1 MKANERMIMEQNRIK
16 ERLLKMYRLAT
27 DGVDGEKETAQK
39 ILEANLAKYGLTMDD
54 LVESDGEKKT
64 YWFTAKDKYQ
74 RMLLG
79 QIYCV
84 FVCKTKQYST
94 YTRTDR
100 KYDVGL
106 EMTEVEAAELNM
118 IYDFYLNL
126 WKKELEK
133 QKEILLLA
141 FINKHDIALQA
152 ANIEEMTDEEIR
164 MAKRACQMMDDL
176 EYVSFKKQIGR
187 GQLELNM

>member
-1 MKANERMIMEQNRIK
+1 MEQNRIK
-16 ERLLKMYRLAT
+16 ERLLKMYALAT
-27 DGVDGEKETAQK
+27 NGVDGEKETAQK
-39 ILEANLAKYGLTMDD
+39 ILEANLAKYGLTIDD
-54 LVESDGEKKT
+54 LVESNEKKKI

-94 YTRTDR
+94 YTRADR

-106 EMTEVEAAELNM
+106 EMTEVEAIELNM
-118 IYDFYLNL
+118 IYNFYLNL

-133 QKEILLLA
+133 QKEILLHA
-141 FINKHDIALQA
+141 FINKHDISLQTV
-152 ANIEEMTDEEIR
+152 NIEEMTDEEIR
-164 MAKRACQMMDDL
+164 MAERACRMMDDL
-176 EYVSFKKQIGR
+176 EDVSFKKQICS